1 MSQMLTKAD
10 FNKQPIST
18 ERRLQCYSKL
28 KKKNKSITTKVRY
41 PYKIYIDNKIVV
53 P

>member
-1 MSQMLTKAD
+1 ML
-10 FNKQPIST
+10 FEI
-18 ERRLQCYSKL
+18 
-28 KKKNKSITTKVRY
+28 KKNKSITTKVRH